1 MNVSQGEHVISVD
14 VLDKSIA
21 IKMTPQMEA
30 FGSIDFQPY
39 QSRKVFVE
47 ISKKRKLQY
56 KFFVKEEEEE
66 FVPDIT
72 FSRLSLEVHILSKLA
87 LVGPKILASGR
98 DLLCGFRI

>member
-14 VLDKSIA
+14 VLDKGIA
-21 IKMTPQMEA
+21 IKWRPLVSLVRLIFNPTNLEK
-30 FGSIDFQPY
+30 FL
-39 QSRKVFVE
+39 SRFP
-47 ISKKRKLQY
+47 KKRKLQY
-56 KFFVKEEEEE
+56 HFFVKEVEEE

-98 DLLCGFRI
+98 DLLCGIRI